1 MRLKELLQKIN
12 ENPVASLG
20 DWQGFKDDFQKN
32 ISKSVFDLLWSI
44 AEPININGQKFLIA
58 QLNDDT
64 IWVAGY
70 YDEIQEQTKN
80 GIVSKDVFKTV
91 FQINFQDHQDLGN
104 KLGYEDLYSVRGV
117 EVAKDYQGLGLTTK
131 MYDWFVNRL
140 GINIL
145 SDRVQYNGGRMLW
158 KKLSKNVNLQVD
170 IIDTKDIKILE
181 KSIDINFSSPNEYDK
196 KYWSEDDSK
205 ENIRFVLT
213 KIKD

>member
-32 ISKSVFDLLWSI
+32 ISKSVFDLLWTV
-44 AEPININGQKFLIA
+44 AEPININGQEFLIA

-64 IWVAGY
+64 IWVTGY

-170 IIDTKDIKILE
+170 IIDTKDVKILE
-181 KSIDINFSSPNEYDK
+181 KSIDINFSNPNEYDK

>member
-64 IWVAGY
+64 IWVTGY

-170 IIDTKDIKILE
+170 IIDTKDVKILE
-181 KSIDINFSSPNEYDK
+181 KSIDINFSNPNEYDK